1 MHLKK
6 RILII
11 ALSIFI
17 LTSAMAIAD
26 SNEKNLNHEKKA
38 NPIASINFSDRVVY
52 VLDHANDPV
61 NGNWI
66 IMKSPHKEKRIQ
78 LPHPIK
84 FTYSGPTSKEY
95 KGVSGT
101 MYMDE
106 DGNYKVTYPSTPLY
120 LTHPIYLPYENVS
133 MSFYGE
139 RALKGEVEIYLF
151 NSTLKTGRGILDA
164 FNANDIKSLDKLFS
178 KSADGRYKKYTATL
192 GKNGDLLDYD
202 FGPFDAGQYCIVMV
216 QKNNDNSLTVLSTTA
231 FVVAKYDISVSAP
244 NHITKEKNL
253 DISMNLEN
261 APDQNNYTY
270 GAVLIKK
277 QAYRADIKINSD
289 GTRNGTNV
297 IVNDIDV
304 IDEFGINS
312 SNYRSKF
319 TRGELQTEI
328 QTLIGEGNGALAI
341 GEKGENTLS
350 LTTFDLP
357 VGNYYLFVGAYERGK
372 GLVGLTQLLVDI
384 KPKGISI
391 KDNPEN
397 GNNENSGNVNNDN
410 SENGN
415 NGNSGNGNEE
425 VTSSE
430 PAKNIKA
437 KEFCYQYISKG
448 KKICYGFVQKVT
460 SIDYVKFD
468 SKKDGGKVIAIVE
481 KLKEKSSL
489 TNSKP
494 KGEVYENVN
503 IWIGNGK
510 FANSQN
516 IGNAT
521 VGFRVNNAWIT
532 ENHINPDSIVLQHFS
547 DNKWTPLPT
556 KEIKRDEKCIYF
568 EAKTPGFSPFAITA
582 EKNIITIN
590 KKPEI
595 PKPSELKP
603 QNIDK
608 IAAFSESL
616 AQQSINSIFSKIASF
631 FIGFLGIALLGGFI
645 IMEKK

>member
-1 MHLKK
+1 
-6 RILII
+6 
-11 ALSIFI
+11 
-17 LTSAMAIAD
+17 
-26 SNEKNLNHEKKA
+26 
-38 NPIASINFSDRVVY
+38 
-52 VLDHANDPV
+52 
-61 NGNWI
+61 
-66 IMKSPHKEKRIQ
+66 
-78 LPHPIK
+78 
-84 FTYSGPTSKEY
+84 
-95 KGVSGT
+95 
-101 MYMDE
+101 
-106 DGNYKVTYPSTPLY
+106 
-120 LTHPIYLPYENVS
+120 

-164 FNANDIKSLDKLFS
+164 LNANDVKSLDKLFIS
-178 KSADGRYKKYTATL
+178 SADGRYRKYAATL

-202 FGPFDAGQYCIVMV
+202 FGPLDAGQYCIVMV
-216 QKNNDNSLTVLSTTA
+216 QKNKDKSLTILSSTA
-231 FVVAKYDISVSAP
+231 FVVAEYDISVSPSNQIA
-244 NHITKEKNL
+244 KGRNL
-253 DISMNLEN
+253 DISMNLKN
-261 APDQNNYTY
+261 APDQDNCTY

-289 GTRNGTNV
+289 GTRNGTSV
-297 IVNDIDV
+297 IVNDIDL

-341 GEKGENTLS
+341 GEKGENKLS

-357 VGNYYLFVGAYERGK
+357 AGNYYLFVGAYERGK

-391 KDNPEN
+391 KDNPVN
-397 GNNENSGNVNNDN
+397 GNNENSGNGNNDN
-410 SENGN
+410 SGNGN
-415 NGNSGNGNEE
+415 SGNSGNGNENGE
-425 VTSSE
+425 ITSPE
-430 PAKNIKA
+430 PVKNVKA

-448 KKICYGFVQKVT
+448 KKICYSFVQKVT
-460 SIDYVKFD
+460 AIDYVKFD
-468 SKKDGGKVIAIVE
+468 SKKEGGKVITIVE
-481 KLKEKSSL
+481 KLKGKSSL
-489 TNSKP
+489 TNSEP
-494 KGEVYENVN
+494 KGKVYENVN
-503 IWIGNGK
+503 IWVGDGK

-516 IGNAT
+516 IGNAS
-521 VGFRVNNAWIT
+521 VGFRVNNDWIV
-532 ENHINPDSIVLQHFS
+532 ENHINTNSIVLQHFS

-556 KEIKRDEKCIYF
+556 KEIKRDAKCIYF

-595 PKPSELKP
+595 PKPSDLKP

-616 AQQSINSIFSKIASF
+616 SQESVSSIFSKIASF